1 MLTKITLENFKSFHE
16 KTEIDFNKTNY
27 TFLPQNVADSGVLKG
42 AVFVGANA
50 SGKSNVLEAIKLLL
64 DLLFSESDL
73 HLQLY
78 ANFLN
83 LNDPEKNFF
92 KISYEFLIRNHKIE
106 YQVQYFNKTNAFIE
120 YLSIDGK
127 ELMWRVDEDAKS
139 FLSDASGVAYQ
150 SDSII
155 KDGLFL
161 RTLYFN
167 TKFIENEILQEWMQF
182 LSASIYYHQARTE
195 LKLYS
200 AKELKTIYQYL
211 KENGTE
217 EFNDFLSKY
226 RFPHQID
233 YYQGDSQKGG
243 SNMIFFKRTL
253 GANSYINMPE
263 VYEST
268 GNRALIRMLHLFFV
282 ALSRNCMLIVDEF
295 SSCLHNDLEELL
307 MRHFMEKSKQSQIF
321 IVTHSTNLLSNAIL
335 RPDQEY
341 AVEFRK
347 TGSSVKRF
355 SSEQPRLAQNV
366 EKMYVSGVFGG
377 LPHYHETES

>member
-1 MLTKITLENFKSFHE
+1 MLTKITLENFKSFRE

-64 DLLFSESDL
+64 DLLFVESPV
-73 HLQLY
+73 
-78 ANFLN
+78 N
-83 LNDPEKNFF
+83 LCKFVYHSSPAVCNHAWGFALEYEF
-92 KISYEFLIRNHKIE
+92 KILETTILYSIDYFDTHEHLVERLSVDGQLIMERHEDKAKVYLRHGEPIE
-106 YQVQYFNKTNAFIE
+106 YGQDQVVK
-120 YLSIDGK
+120 
-127 ELMWRVDEDAKS
+127 R
-139 FLSDASGVAYQ
+139 
-150 SDSII
+150 
-155 KDGLFL
+155 GLFL

-167 TKFIENEILQEWMQF
+167 TKFQGHKVLQEWMRF
-182 LSASIYYHQARTE
+182 LSNSLYVHQADKKKQFYSIKEEKSIY
-195 LKLYS
+195 S
-200 AKELKTIYQYL
+200 YL
-211 KENGTE
+211 KENGVDD
-217 EFNDFLSKY
+217 FNDFLANHH
-226 RFPHQID
+226 FPQTISYTPDASFGEGTIKFHRPLSDGNSID
-233 YYQGDSQKGG
+233 VLEQ
-243 SNMIFFKRTL
+243 N
-253 GANSYINMPE
+253 
-263 VYEST
+263 EST
-268 GNRALIRMLHLFFV
+268 GNQALLRLLHLFFI

-307 MRHFMEKSKQSQIF
+307 IKHFMEKSKQSQIF

-341 AVEFRK
+341 AVQFDK
-347 TGSSVKRF
+347 TGSTVKRF